1 MGYGGDAKSL
11 PHFSPSLVISSQVC
25 ILRRPPDSSQLQ
37 LFQFTITITASY
49 LLTAFSFRC
58 LRLI

>member
-25 ILRRPPDSSQLQ
+25 ILWRPPDSSQLR

-49 LLTAFSFRC
+49 LLTAFQ
-58 LRLI
+58 L